1 MSKIDRM
8 GRGAAVVTS
17 LVLFALLV
25 NLQVISASADQSEPE
40 IPALKI
46 NRSGIQPE
54 SVTAYAADSG
64 RTLRNDGV
72 SRFVQKMTF
81 PFGTKPIAYVLQKHL
96 YVVDAQGRVIG
107 RADSLKVRDLPVIS
121 GKSVRL
127 DAECRNLVDET
138 SLEALELLRRF
149 ETQPVLAPLVS
160 GIEVKKGGLIAYMNF
175 GHVLPVIFG
184 SGMLADKVEN
194 LTDFYFQLGADN
206 LMLKA
211 RYLDLRVEDRVVVKK
226 NG

>member
-1 MSKIDRM
+1 MSKIDRV
-8 GRGAAVVTS
+8 GRGAAAVTS

-40 IPALKI
+40 MPALKI
-46 NRSGIQPE
+46 TRLGIQPQD
-54 SVTAYAADSG
+54 VTAYAADSG
-64 RTLRNDGV
+64 QTLGNDSV
-72 SRFVQKMTF
+72 SRFVQKMTL
-81 PFGTKPIAYVLQKHL
+81 PFGARPIAYVLQDHL

-121 GKSVRL
+121 GTSVRL
-127 DAECRNLVDET
+127 DAERRHLVDET
-138 SLEALELLRRF
+138 SPAALELLRCF

-160 GIEVKKGGLIAYMNF
+160 GIEVRDGGLIAYMNF
-175 GHVLPVIFG
+175 GRILPVLFG
-184 SGMLADKVEN
+184 VGRLVDQVEN
-194 LTDFYFQLGADN
+194 LTDFYFQLGADD
-206 LMLKA
+206 LMRKA